1 MLWWRP
7 QLYCVQSEPS
17 MAQWRQDVRSVEP
30 LQRRQTMLRSIVPVW
45 MRAMKLLTV
54 VIFPCP

>member
-1 MLWWRP
+1 
-7 QLYCVQSEPS
+7 
-17 MAQWRQDVRSVEP
+17 MAQWRQDVTSVEP